1 MFRWTDGAGM
11 MKAADGDQTVTGP
24 GHQSLPF
31 FYDDDDDDDQQIDF

>member
-1 MFRWTDGAGM
+1 MFLTTCSVGL